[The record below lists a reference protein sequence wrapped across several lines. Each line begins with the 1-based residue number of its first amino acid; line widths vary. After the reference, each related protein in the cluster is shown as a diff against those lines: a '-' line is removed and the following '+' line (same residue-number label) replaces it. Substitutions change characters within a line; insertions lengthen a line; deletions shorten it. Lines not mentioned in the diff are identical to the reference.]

1 LPVGGF
7 CYFTRLSQ
15 RPPASKGAF
24 LPGESCDAKAYV
36 PEAECRNFKAMIGV
50 SGARPLF
57 ETCTNFFHPATEAG
71 TKEGAQGR
79 TIGIAD
85 LCGDGLDIV
94 AFTLKKRL
102 SVFDAQILEVGEWG
116 FAEHGVATALQGAG
130 AGGDGLG
137 SVL

>member
-1 LPVGGF
+1 MPVGGF

-15 RPPASKGAF
+15 RPLASKGAF

-94 AFTLKKRL
+94 AVML
-102 SVFDAQILEVGEWG
+102 
-116 FAEHGVATALQGAG
+116 
-130 AGGDGLG
+130 
-137 SVL
+137 